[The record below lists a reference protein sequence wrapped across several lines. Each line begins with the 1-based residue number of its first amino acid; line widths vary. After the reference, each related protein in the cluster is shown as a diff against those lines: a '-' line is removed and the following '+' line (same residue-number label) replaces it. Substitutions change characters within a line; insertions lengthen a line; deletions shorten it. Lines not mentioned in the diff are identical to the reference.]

1 LASSIE
7 SLVYLKIMSI
17 KELSGRLLVVEET
30 DKRKLLLME
39 EERRAH
45 QKLVALM
52 ATVEILAAIT
62 IRARIVVRVA
72 MKNGPSGKNSNAGPI
87 GWRMAA
93 PRPACLHRRIKCW
106 RYAQEAIIKWLL

>member
-1 LASSIE
+1 
-7 SLVYLKIMSI
+7 MSI

-39 EERRAH
+39 EERRAR